1 MRLTFDNR
9 FIRELPGDPEPRNF
23 IRQVEGAAWSKVS
36 PTPVRAPR
44 LLAHSEE
51 MADRLGFSAEDVAS
65 DAFAEVFAGNRLLP
79 GMEPFASN
87 YGGHQFG
94 HWAGQLGDGR
104 AISLGEA
111 VNADGERWSCSSRVR
126 GRRRTRAAPTG
137 GPCCV
142 RRSANSCA
150 ARPCTTLVSPP
161 RVR

>member
-1 MRLTFDNR
+1 MELTFDNR
-9 FIRELPGDPEPRNF
+9 FLRELPGDPEPRTF

-44 LLAHSEE
+44 LLAHSRE
-51 MADRLGFSAEDVAS
+51 MADRLGFRAEDVAS
-65 DAFAEVFAGNRLLP
+65 DVFAEVFAGNRLLP
-79 GMEPFASN
+79 GMAPFASN

-111 VNADGERWSCSSRVR
+111 VNADGERWELQLRAPA
-126 GRRRTRAAPTG
+126 RRRIRGAPTG
-137 GPCCV
+137 VPCCA
-142 RRSANSCA
+142 RRSASSCA
-150 ARPCTTLVSPP
+150 ARPCTTSVSPP